1 MKKWL
6 VTGCLLSFVMLQGA
20 VPPAL
25 KIQKDGV
32 VKMGNVEFKWQYFAP
47 GWNMVAYDKKSV
59 AVNSP
64 GKTVWDLA
72 ANGKFNCNFTFTP
85 RDNGVNIAA
94 DLTVP
99 EGKPVNAES
108 LAYGFNLDVEDK
120 PLISADGREIVIPE
134 KFGELRLFDG
144 KVKNITVSCN
154 NETVVLT
161 GDGEMRIL
169 VQDDRKWATGQ
180 IEVRIFPESNRGNI
194 SQSRISLNLD
204 MVPSR
209 SFQVDL
215 RGVANMGFRDERADD
230 GKGGW
235 TDQGPAN
242 DLGMLKP
249 GELYAESVVF
259 DVIDGAKNNGKSC
272 LVLSKEQQKFP
283 AKTELAVGPVDHEPK
298 YLFLLHASAWTPDAK
313 TPVGTLT
320 IEYADGKKQEI
331 SVLAGRDVGNWWNP
345 IALPNA
351 AIAYTDENKESF
363 VGLYLSQF
371 ELAGTPVKL
380 SFSAGERAVWM
391 IAGVTLGERKIAMNT
406 VVNPV
411 YYVADQKFIPLEFD
425 RKVIDG
431 SPLDFSRYADA
442 PAGKYGPVIVSKTG
456 TFTFRDKPDKRIR
469 FFGPNLVFS
478 ANYLSKQEADKF
490 ADYAAQ
496 MGYNSVRFHHYES
509 MLQDQRAN
517 DSLTF
522 NPENWDKLNYL
533 FAKLKEKGIYIC
545 IDLYASRVIKPG
557 DNIEEYKKFTG
568 QELKGLIPLSPSA
581 MANYKAFARKL
592 LTTKNPYT
600 GLTWAED
607 PGLYSLNL
615 VNENPLVAVWN
626 DFPEIRALYEQK
638 FVEYL
643 EANKLDTPAN
653 RANRGALFVRFLNQ
667 LQADAIA
674 EQTRFLRD
682 EIKLTALITDLNF
695 MNNYALTG
703 LREEL
708 EFVDNHQYFDHPN
721 FPVQKW
727 NMPFAYAQNSS
738 LRRAAD
744 LPRYIMP
751 VRIFGKPYT
760 VTEFNYCN
768 PNVNRLE
775 YPTLVGAY
783 SALQNWDGI
792 YRFAW
797 SHNREAMEQVKAPGG
812 FDIVNDPQALL
823 AERIIYML
831 FVRGDVSPAEGRYA
845 FDYNDKD
852 LEQTYAVGNGAYL
865 REFTMLGLY
874 GQIGSLGKH
883 DFDHIKRYNV
893 FADNWLNE
901 LPIDARRA
909 LQTFEASGEITS
921 QTGQVTLNTERSS
934 LKAVTPKSEVF
945 TARSDIKGKF
955 FELTEW
961 STYQTVAFMS
971 LDDKELAESGRIL
984 VIQLPNLGA
993 TMQKFSDKNLKV
1005 VEKWGTLPVLL
1016 ERARVKVAFT
1026 SAKQCTVQALKLD
1039 GSVAGPVT
1047 ASQVDGKTVFML
1059 DNSAFPGGT
1068 MVYLVMR

>member
-6 VTGCLLSFVMLQGA
+6 VTGFVLSFVMLQGA
-20 VPPAL
+20 IPPAL
-25 KIQKDGV
+25 KIQKDGI
-32 VKMGNVEFKWQYFAP
+32 VKMGNIEFKWQYFAP
-47 GWNMVAYDKKSV
+47 GWNMIAYDKASV
-59 AVNSP
+59 SVNTP
-64 GKTVWDLA
+64 GKTVWDLGN
-72 ANGKFNCNFTFTP
+72 NGKFYCNFTFTP
-85 RDNGVNIAA
+85 RDNGVNLISLLEAP
-94 DLTVP
+94 D
-99 EGKPVNAES
+99 GKAVDAES
-108 LAYGFNLDVEDK
+108 LAYVFNLDVEDK
-120 PLISADGREIVIPE
+120 PVITVDGKTVAVPE
-134 KFGELRLFDG
+134 TLGELRLFDG
-144 KVKNITVSCN
+144 NVKQLVVTCN
-154 NETVVLT
+154 NECVTLS
-161 GDGEMRIL
+161 GDDAMRVL
-169 VQDDRKWATGQ
+169 VQDNRKWDKTK
-180 IEVRIFPESNRGNI
+180 IELRIFPDQSHGKIAR
-194 SQSRISLNLD
+194 SRIALNLD
-204 MVPSR
+204 MIPNR
-209 SFQVDL
+209 SYQVDL
-215 RGVANMGFRDERADD
+215 KGAANMAFRDERADD

-283 AKTELAVGPVDHEPK
+283 ARAEVAVGAAANAPK
-298 YLFLLHASAWTPDAK
+298 YLYLLHATAWTPDAK
-313 TPVGTLT
+313 TPVGMLT
-320 IEYADGKKQEI
+320 VEYADGKKQEI
-331 SVLAGRDVGNWWNP
+331 PILAGQDVGNWWNP

-351 AIAYTDENKESF
+351 AIAFAAENKESF
-363 VGLYLSQF
+363 VGLYLTQF
-371 ELAGTPVKL
+371 ELAGVPVKL
-380 SFSAGERAVWM
+380 TFAAGDRAVWM
-391 IAGVTLGERKIAMNT
+391 IAGVTLGERKIAVNA

-411 YYVADQKFIPLEFD
+411 YYVADQKFVPLEFD
-425 RKVIDG
+425 RTVVNG

-442 PAGKYGPVIVSKTG
+442 PAGKYGPVVISKAG
-456 TFTFRDKPDKRIR
+456 TFAFRDKPEKRIR

-490 ADYAAQ
+490 ADYAAK

-509 MLQDQRAN
+509 MLQDPKAN

-522 NPENWDKLNYL
+522 NTENWDKLNYL

-545 IDLYASRVIKPG
+545 IDLYASRVMKPG

-568 QELKGLIPLSPSA
+568 QEMKGLIPLSPSA

-607 PGLYSLNL
+607 PALYSLNL

-626 DFPEIRALYEQK
+626 DFPEIRLMYEQK

-643 EANKLDTPAN
+643 AANHLDSPAN
-653 RANRGALFVRFLNQ
+653 RANRSGMFVRFLNQ
-667 LQADAIA
+667 LQANAIA

-682 EIKLTALITDLNF
+682 EIKLSAHITDLNF

-708 EFVDNHQYFDHPN
+708 EFVDNHQYFDHPS

-727 NMPFAYAQNSS
+727 NMPFAYAQNSA

-744 LPRYIMP
+744 LPRGIMP
-751 VRIFGKPYT
+751 VRVFGKPYT
-760 VTEFNYCN
+760 VTELNYCN

-783 SALQNWDGI
+783 SALQNWDGV

-797 SHNREAMEQVKAPGG
+797 SHAREAMEQVKAPGG
-812 FDIVNDPQALL
+812 FDIVNDPQSLL

-831 FVRGDVSPAEGRYA
+831 FVRGDVAPAQERYA
-845 FDYNDKD
+845 FDYQDKD
-852 LEQTYAVGNGAYL
+852 LEQTYAASNGAYL

-874 GQIGSLGKH
+874 GQIGSLGKY
-883 DFDHIKRYNV
+883 DFDRIKRYNI
-893 FADNWLNE
+893 FADNWIDQ
-901 LPIDARRA
+901 LPSDARAA
-909 LQTFEASGEITS
+909 LQKFNDTGEITS
-921 QTGQVTLNTERSS
+921 RTGQITLNTERSL
-934 LKAVTPKSEVF
+934 LKVETPKSEVF
-945 TARSDIKGKF
+945 TARNDVKGKL
-955 FELTEW
+955 FELSEW
-961 STYQTVAFMS
+961 SAYQTVAFMS
-971 LDDKELAESGRIL
+971 LDDKDLTESGRIL

-993 TMQKFSDKNLKV
+993 TMQKFADKNLKV
-1005 VEKWGTLPVLL
+1005 VEKWGTLPILL
-1016 ERARVKVAFT
+1016 ERARVKVAFA

-1039 GSVAGPVT
+1039 GSVAGPVGT
-1047 ASQVDGKTVFML
+1047 AQIDGKTVFML

-1068 MVYLVMR
+1068 MVYLIMR